1 MSLSRIQS
9 GLIRQSKKSVATDSE
24 VMGGVPAF
32 KGSRLPIL
40 TVLASIDAGM
50 LIEET
55 IAAPHG

>member
-55 IAAPHG
+55 IAPPHG